1 MGQEGAELAGAPDLE
16 FGGLDLRRV
25 GGVGHVANDIAPA
38 HRVLEHP
45 MDEDMDVSDR
55 LGRQATWPMTSAG
68 GQQLPVQDAEMAGG
82 EPLELDRPKS
92 RDHGC
97 IEKPLIGRRAMIPR
111 QLRSVAHSR

>member
-1 MGQEGAELAGAPDLE
+1 
-16 FGGLDLRRV
+16 
-25 GGVGHVANDIAPA
+25 
-38 HRVLEHP
+38 
-45 MDEDMDVSDR
+45 
-55 LGRQATWPMTSAG
+55 MTSAG